1 MFAAIPDHVPA
12 HLVRPEGWYGLSDLA
27 GDPNASFAP
36 VYDGPPVMY
45 IPANARN
52 PYGTWVLTR
61 HDDIRNAFADS
72 EHFTSHHIAGFN
84 ILANVETLL
93 IPVEL
98 DPPDH
103 ARYRA
108 FLTPFF
114 GGKAVK
120 ALHGAMRA
128 GVVNVLDEI
137 APLGEADLVPHS
149 FRMMATVWCA
159 LMGAPIERADL
170 YIRFL
175 SQMIHQ
181 FDPAVRLSCA
191 RDMLAAMKDLY
202 HENKGKTGPGL
213 IRAFINSEIGG
224 GPPTEADCAGLI
236 LFMFLAGMDT
246 MAATTAW
253 TLRYL
258 ALNPERREELIASPA
273 LIPEFFEEMLRRFS
287 IVSSNR
293 FVKQDVEIGGVM
305 LRRGDNVL
313 LSTPLACMDPA
324 NFANPQEVVLNRPQ
338 RHLAFGAGAHYC
350 IGASIARAQLPIML
364 EEWLKRIPA
373 FKIKPGVQLTAHVG
387 DVTGLDA
394 LPLVWS

>member
-1 MFAAIPDHVPA
+1 MLAAIPDHVPA

-27 GDPNASFAP
+27 GDPNASFAA
-36 VYDGPPVMY
+36 VYEGPPVMY

-61 HDDIRNAFADS
+61 HDDIRSAFSDS
-72 EHFTSHHIAGFN
+72 DHFTSHHIAGFN

-120 ALHGAMRA
+120 ALHGTMRA
-128 GVVNVLDEI
+128 GVVDVIDEI
-137 APLGEADLVPHS
+137 APLGEADLVPHA
-149 FRMMATVWCA
+149 FRMMAAVWCA

-181 FDPAVRLSCA
+181 FDPAIRLSCA

-202 HENKGKTGPGL
+202 RENKGKTGPGL

-224 GPPTEADCAGLI
+224 APPTEADCAGLI

-258 ALNPERREELIASPA
+258 ALNPEKRQELIASPT
-273 LIPEFFEEMLRRFS
+273 LIPDFLEEMLRRFS

-293 FVKQDVEIGGVM
+293 FVKRDVEIGGVM

-313 LSTPLACMDPA
+313 LSTPLACMDPSV
-324 NFANPQEVVLNRPQ
+324 FDNPREVVPNRPQ

-364 EEWLKRIPA
+364 EEWLKRIPR
-373 FKIKPGVQLTAHVG
+373 FSIKPGVQLTAHVG